1 MYNRPDNLQHDLR
14 NGLMEPHMYLHS
26 DLIRE
31 DQDFLE
37 SQQTLFSKAD
47 PFINYLKLSLTL
59 QYSLLSNQRS
69 VLPTFARNIKY
80 LGY

>member
-1 MYNRPDNLQHDLR
+1 MYNRPDNLQHDPR
-14 NGLMEPHMYLHS
+14 NGLMELCMYLHS

-47 PFINYLKLSLTL
+47 SFINYLKLSLTL
-59 QYSLLSNQRS
+59 QYSFLSNQHS
-69 VLPTFARNIKY
+69 VSPTFARNIKD
-80 LGY
+80 LGH